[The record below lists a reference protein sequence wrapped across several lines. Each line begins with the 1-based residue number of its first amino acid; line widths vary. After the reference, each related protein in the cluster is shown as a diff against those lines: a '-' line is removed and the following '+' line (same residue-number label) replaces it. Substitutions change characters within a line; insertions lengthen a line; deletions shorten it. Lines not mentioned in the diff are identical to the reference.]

1 MQSGQT
7 SPHCNGDKSQSKGQG
22 SVAVPPSVAA
32 PSRLHLRPT
41 AQLSPCLFSLL
52 PSSLSQRVI
61 SLHCSQGRMPLPA
74 RLAERSSYASG
85 HFVLFSNANFLRFDL
100 CACFFPPS
108 ISKMTENI
116 GKEAALWLMLAS
128 HNETM
133 PGSGYST
140 QNSPPQLA
148 RTGMPAASACRDA
161 STEWSMESE
170 QLLFH

>member
-1 MQSGQT
+1 
-7 SPHCNGDKSQSKGQG
+7 
-22 SVAVPPSVAA
+22 
-32 PSRLHLRPT
+32 
-41 AQLSPCLFSLL
+41 
-52 PSSLSQRVI
+52 
-61 SLHCSQGRMPLPA
+61 MPLPA